1 MKIDSNFMNEFFDT
15 LASEALYNETSFQFE
30 LGNYIKNK
38 YPEYIVEYERNIKN
52 KNIELDSNITKQ
64 MSENKH
70 SILLNNGKRFKK
82 EIDIFIYKKDLSEK
96 YAIELKFPASK
107 SGYTKAI
114 NEFEEDIEF
123 VNFIK
128 QNCKNFTDT
137 YCINISRHKY
147 LYSGNKLDITTKRND
162 ITWNVIPNCE
172 ILEITDNKN
181 EVEPKYYI
189 YKSK

>member
-52 KNIELDSNITKQ
+52 KNIELDSNIIKQ
-64 MSENKH
+64 MSETKH

-114 NEFEEDIEF
+114 NEFEEDI
-123 VNFIK
+123 
-128 QNCKNFTDT
+128 
-137 YCINISRHKY
+137 
-147 LYSGNKLDITTKRND
+147 
-162 ITWNVIPNCE
+162 
-172 ILEITDNKN
+172 
-181 EVEPKYYI
+181 
-189 YKSK
+189 